1 MRRRCDR
8 NHVVYQI
15 TCLVTGERY
24 VGITV
29 VRGRAFKR
37 SLEIRWRGHL
47 YHALIENRHNPL
59 QQRIR
64 EYKEQDFEKEIISV
78 VRGKRRA
85 HKLETEIIKTTKPE
99 LNVVSNNNEK
109 ISVP

>member
-1 MRRRCDR
+1 MKRRCDR

-15 TCLVTGERY
+15 TCLITGERY

-37 SLEIRWRGHL
+37 SIDIRWQGHL
-47 YHALIENRHNPL
+47 YHALVENRHNPL

-64 EYKEQDFEKEIISV
+64 EYGEQGFKKEILSI
-78 VRGKRRA
+78 VRGKKQA
-85 HKLETEIIKTTKPE
+85 HKFETEIIKTTKPE
-99 LNVVSNNNEK
+99 LNVVSNET
-109 ISVP
+109 ISIS